1 MASAPILKGDKYST
15 KKAGIMHIDTN
26 IDDADKASLIN
37 IDMNIED
44 SEKVGIA
51 YCTEMIDDGT
61 NSDSIYRDSDEKETV
76 GVIEDD
82 RDDPE
87 TVDVIEDDRDDP
99 ETVDVIEDDRDDPET
114 VDVIDRDRDDPES
127 VEVIDRDRDD
137 PESVEVMGRDRDDS
151 QSVDVIGRDRD
162 DSQSVDVISR
172 DRDDW
177 EIDPEPGEENE
188 ATRTIIPVEIVN
200 PVPRAGGVNNL
211 PYYIDALLPTNQP
224 RWNKNSPLG
233 TPVEVTFSF
242 MQTKPESNTWDEFK
256 PFTAQQQESTRQGL
270 KLYSDI
276 SNITFKEVSSANGG
290 GKIQF
295 GSIDLPNYAGWST
308 GVGTATTNS
317 RIWLDKNIADIT
329 PGSSG
334 FTTLLHEIGHS
345 LGLKHPHSGAVNMP
359 NYQDNDRFSVMSY
372 NSHPDMPGVTPKTPQ
387 IFDVAAVQY
396 LYGANTD
403 TRSGNNTYSWGKDA
417 KFIETIWDG
426 GGTDQIS
433 AANQT
438 KDVVIDLITGGFSSI
453 GANGDA
459 NAQNN
464 VAIALGVTIENAVG
478 GSGNDNISGNAVAN
492 NIQGGL
498 GNDNLSGKIGND
510 FLSGGG
516 GNDALNGGD
525 DNDILNGDSGNDTL
539 KGGKGE
545 DTLNGGLDNDILNG
559 DDDNDILNGGNG
571 KDTLNGGNGNDRLM
585 GGEDNDILTGGDGD
599 DTLIGVNSSEA
610 SPGAQEIDILTGGA
624 GVNTFVLGDANN
636 IYYNESG
643 LQVPNPNPF
652 VNGYGLIKDFTS
664 GQDTIQLK
672 GGVNYKLEDVSLNG
686 GVSGR
691 GIFVDNPGL
700 SPDQLI
706 GVIQGI
712 QPVTNLKIN
721 NGASITTITG
731 LGLVIG

>member
-1 MASAPILKGDKYST
+1 MASAPILKEDKYST

-37 IDMNIED
+37 IDTNIED
-44 SEKVGIA
+44 SEKVGIV
-51 YCTEMIDDGT
+51 YCTAMIDDGT
-61 NSDSIYRDSDEKETV
+61 NSDSIYRDSEEK
-76 GVIEDD
+76 
-82 RDDPE
+82 E
-87 TVDVIEDDRDDP
+87 TVDVIEDDREEK
-99 ETVDVIEDDRDDPET
+99 ETVDVIEDDREEKET
-114 VDVIDRDRDDPES
+114 VDVIEDDREEKETVD
-127 VEVIDRDRDD
+127 VIGRDRDD

-151 QSVDVIGRDRD
+151 QSVDVISRDRD
-162 DSQSVDVISR
+162 DSQSVDVIGRARDDSQSVEVITH
-172 DRDDW
+172 DRDDL
-177 EIDPEPGEENE
+177 EFDPEPREEND
-188 ATRTIIPVEIVN
+188 TLIPVGIVN
-200 PVPRAGGVNNL
+200 PVPRAGGMNNL

-224 RWNKNSPLG
+224 RWNKSSPLG

-242 MQTKPESNTWDEFK
+242 MQTKPEANTWDEFK

-295 GSIDLPNYAGWST
+295 GSIDLPNNYTGWST
-308 GVGTATTNS
+308 GVGNATNS

-345 LGLKHPHSGAVNMP
+345 LGLKHPHSGVVNLP

-372 NSHPDMPGVTPKTPQ
+372 NGHPEMPGVTPKTPQ

-403 TRSGNNTYSWGKDA
+403 TRSGNNIYSWGKDA

-478 GSGNDNISGNAVAN
+478 GSGNDKISGNAFAN
-492 NIQGGL
+492 NLQGGL
-498 GNDNLSGKIGND
+498 GNDNLSGKSGND

-559 DDDNDILNGGNG
+559 DDDDDNLNGGLG
-571 KDTLNGGNGNDRLM
+571 KDNLNGGNGNDRLM
-585 GGEDNDILTGGDGD
+585 GGEDNDILTGGDGN
-599 DTLIGVNSSEA
+599 DTLIGVNSSQA
-610 SPGAQEIDILTGGA
+610 SPGDQEIDILTGGA
-624 GVNTFVLGDANN
+624 GINTFVLGDAND
-636 IYYNESG
+636 IYYHHSG
-643 LQVPNPNPF
+643 LQIPNPNPF

-672 GGVNYKLEDVSLNG
+672 GGVNYKLQEVSLDG

-700 SPDQLI
+700 SPDELI
-706 GVIQGI
+706 GVIQGL
-712 QPVTNLKIN
+712 QPATNLKIN

-731 LGLVIG
+731 LGLVLGG

>member
-1 MASAPILKGDKYST
+1 MASAPILKEDKYST

-37 IDMNIED
+37 IDTNIED
-44 SEKVGIA
+44 SEKVGIV
-51 YCTEMIDDGT
+51 YCTAMIDDGT
-61 NSDSIYRDSDEKETV
+61 NSDSIYRDSEEKETV
-76 GVIEDD
+76 DVIEDD
-82 RDDPE
+82 REEKETVDVIEDDREEKETVDVIEDDREEKE

-99 ETVDVIEDDRDDPET
+99 E
-114 VDVIDRDRDDPES
+114 S
-127 VEVIDRDRDD
+127 VEVMGRDRDD

-151 QSVDVIGRDRD
+151 QSVEVITRDRD
-162 DSQSVDVISR
+162 G
-172 DRDDW
+172 W
-177 EIDPEPGEENE
+177 EIDPEPGQENE
-188 ATRTIIPVEIVN
+188 PTSPLIPVEIVN
-200 PVPRAGGVNNL
+200 PVPRAGGMNNL

-295 GSIDLPNYAGWST
+295 GAIDLPNYAGWST
-308 GVGTATTNS
+308 GVGNATTNS

-345 LGLKHPHSGAVNMP
+345 LGLKHPHEGVVNLP

-372 NSHPDMPGVTPKTPQ
+372 NGHPEMPGVTPKTPQ

-403 TRSGNNTYSWGKDA
+403 TRSGNNTYSWGTDA

-453 GANGDA
+453 GANGNA

-478 GSGNDNISGNAVAN
+478 GSGNDNISGNAFAN
-492 NIQGGL
+492 NLQGGL

-525 DNDILNGDSGNDTL
+525 NNDILNGDSGNDNL

-559 DDDNDILNGGNG
+559 DDDDDTLNGGLG
-571 KDTLNGGNGNDRLM
+571 KDTLNGGNGNDRIM
-585 GGEDNDILTGGDGD
+585 GGEDNDILTGGDGN
-599 DTLIGVNSSEA
+599 DTLIGVNSSEVG
-610 SPGAQEIDILTGGA
+610 PGTQEIDILTGGA
-624 GVNTFVLGDANN
+624 GVNTFVLGDANK
-636 IYYNESG
+636 IYYDESAF
-643 LQVPNPNPF
+643 QFPNPNPF
-652 VNGYGLIKDFTS
+652 VDGYGLIKDFSS

-672 GGVNYKLEDVSLNG
+672 GGVNYKLQEVSLDG

-691 GIFVDNPGL
+691 GIFVDSPGFSL
-700 SPDQLI
+700 DRLI
-706 GVIQGI
+706 GVIQGL
-712 QPVTNLKIN
+712 QPITNLKIN

-731 LGLVIG
+731 LGK

>member
-44 SEKVGIA
+44 AEKVGIA

-82 RDDPE
+82 RDEKE
-87 TVDVIEDDRDDP
+87 TVDVIEDDRDEK
-99 ETVDVIEDDRDDPET
+99 ETVDLIDRDRDEKET
-114 VDVIDRDRDDPES
+114 VDVIDRDRDEK
-127 VEVIDRDRDD
+127 ET
-137 PESVEVMGRDRDDS
+137 
-151 QSVDVIGRDRD
+151 
-162 DSQSVDVISR
+162 VDVISR
-172 DRDDW
+172 DRDDSQSVEVITRDRDGW
-177 EIDPEPGEENE
+177 EIDPEPGQENE
-188 ATRTIIPVEIVN
+188 PTSPLIPVEIVN
-200 PVPRAGGVNNL
+200 PVPRAGGVNDL

-242 MQTKPESNTWDEFK
+242 MQTKPEGNTWDEFK

-295 GSIDLPNYAGWST
+295 GAIDLPNYAGWST
-308 GVGTATTNS
+308 GVGNATNS

-345 LGLKHPHSGAVNMP
+345 LGLKHPHEGVVNLP

-372 NSHPDMPGVTPKTPQ
+372 NGHPEMPGVTPKTPQ

-403 TRSGNNTYSWGKDA
+403 TRSGNNTYSWGTDA

-426 GGTDQIS
+426 GGIDTIS

-453 GANGDA
+453 GANGAA
-459 NAQNN
+459 NAENN
-464 VAIALGVTIENAVG
+464 VAIALGVTIEHAFG
-478 GSGNDNISGNAVAN
+478 GAGNDNISGNSVAN
-492 NIQGGL
+492 NILGGV
-498 GNDNLSGKIGND
+498 GNDTLSGKIGND
-510 FLSGGG
+510 FLSGGS

-525 DNDILNGDSGNDTL
+525 DNDFLHGDSGNDTL
-539 KGGKGE
+539 KGGEG
-545 DTLNGGLDNDILNG
+545 DDILNGGLDNDILNG
-559 DDDNDILNGGNG
+559 DDDNDILNGGLGN
-571 KDTLNGGNGNDRLM
+571 DTLNGGNGNDKLM
-585 GGEDNDILTGGDGD
+585 GSDGNDILKGGDGD

-610 SPGAQEIDILTGGA
+610 SPGTQEIDILTGGA

-636 IYYNESG
+636 IYYDESG
-643 LQVPNPNPF
+643 FKVPNPTPF
-652 VNGYGLIKDFTS
+652 VNGYGLITDFTS

-672 GGVNYKLEDVSLNG
+672 GGVNYKLENVSLDG

-691 GIFVDNPGL
+691 GVFVDNPGVL
-700 SPDQLI
+700 PDQLI

-712 QPVTNLKIN
+712 QPGTNLKIN

-731 LGLVIG
+731 LGLVLGG